1 MFDEIKFNE
10 NIENGEF
17 LKPVQLGSKIY
28 RTGKGSKEVAFNWMC
43 VGKYEDEGTT
53 YYKFISDKL
62 IINGNLINES
72 ESFENSKENT
82 NTWRDTAFAEE
93 YIKEMSTLN
102 IEVPYELDIPSI
114 KDVEDL
120 VPPKRV
126 AYFGDYN
133 RCCES
138 YWVKNA
144 GKVYRRGNAGSCVT
158 GTGYPCAYDARKF
171 LAVRPAIWLT
181 MNAYWEVTAR

>member
-10 NIENGEF
+10 NIESGEF

-28 RTGKGSKEVAFNWMC
+28 RTGKGSKEVTFNWMC
-43 VGKYEDEGTT
+43 VGKYKDGDTI
-53 YYKFISDKL
+53 YYKFLSDKL
-62 IINGNLINES
+62 LINGTLTSLTNV
-72 ESFENSKENT
+72 KENAIS
-82 NTWRDTAFAEE
+82 WKDASFAEN
-93 YIKEMSTLN
+93 YVKEMNTLN
-102 IEVPYELDIPSI
+102 IDVDYELDIPSLR
-114 KDVEDL
+114 DVEDL

-138 YWVKNA
+138 YWAKNS
-144 GKVYRRGNAGSCVT
+144 GKLLREGHVGSCVA
-158 GTGYPCAYDARKF
+158 GEGYPSRYDSTKV

-181 MNAYWEVTAR
+181 MNTYWEVTAR